1 MRVLWAGKA
10 MQGAKEN
17 TCIHTHTYLREL
29 QEYIAFLLWEQK
41 QSKNRKLLEIK
52 KKRLLKLKIQSLKKI
67 SKFENKM
74 KKHYRRK
81 NKKAMRRKF
90 KKKYKEIRNPVEYLK
105 NKT

>member
-1 MRVLWAGKA
+1 M
-10 MQGAKEN
+10 
-17 TCIHTHTYLREL
+17 
-29 QEYIAFLLWEQK
+29 
-41 QSKNRKLLEIK
+41 
-52 KKRLLKLKIQSLKKI
+52 KKI

-105 NKT
+105 NKTCRNSGRKEKK